1 MPNLVIITRQGEQRQ
16 IVAATGRSLMEEIRN
31 AGIDEM
37 QALCG
42 GCAACCTCHVF
53 VARDR
58 LADLPAMQEQEDEL
72 LASSD
77 ARTECSRLAC
87 QVPVTDALDGM
98 CVTIAPDE

>member
-1 MPNLVIITRQGEQRQ
+1 MPNLVIITRQGEQHT
-16 IVAATGRSLMEEIRN
+16 IAAATGRSLMEEIRN

-53 VARDR
+53 VDPARVGE
-58 LADLPAMQEQEDEL
+58 LPAMQEQEDEL

-77 ARTECSRLAC
+77 ARTACSRLAC
-87 QVPVTDALDGM
+87 QIPVTDALDGL

>member
-1 MPNLVIITRQGEQRQ
+1 MPKLVITTRQGEQHT
-16 IVAATGRSLMEEIRN
+16 ITATTGRSLMEEIRN
-31 AGIDEM
+31 AGFDEM

-53 VARDR
+53 VDR
-58 LADLPAMQEQEDEL
+58 GQIGNLPPMEEQEDEL

-87 QVPVTDALDGM
+87 QIPVTDALEGL